1 MIPGGPGIASDMT
14 DPRERPTMNHPLNAP
29 PRRGVKPAIIVF
41 GILALAALVMVVIGV
56 LRYTT

>member
-1 MIPGGPGIASDMT
+1 MT
-14 DPRERPTMNHPLNAP
+14 DPRERPTTNHPLNAA

-41 GILALAALVMVVIGV
+41 GILALAALVMVAIGV

>member
-1 MIPGGPGIASDMT
+1 MT
-14 DPRERPTMNHPLNAP
+14 DPRERPTTNHPLNAP